1 MLVRTSQL
9 RGSLQQQTDDTTGG
23 LIVLSV
29 FIQQWPIEKCMEVFT
44 LLSKRLF
51 GRDQRLNRS
60 VKDNVRRMLSGWLF
74 DGFCDYKGL
83 EAALI
88 DQFGAT
94 AKMFDHKPQI
104 TSGTKVAVTAANINE
119 ASAFVF
125 SNYNGEG
132 IRTKDCGMFFKRSWL
147 LPTDGL

>member
-1 MLVRTSQL
+1 
-9 RGSLQQQTDDTTGG
+9 
-23 LIVLSV
+23 VLSV
-29 FIQQWPIEKCMEVFT
+29 FIQQWPIERCIEVFT

-51 GRDQRLNRS
+51 GRDQLANRS
-60 VKDNVRRMLSGWLF
+60 VKENVRRMLSGWLS

-94 AKMFDHKPQI
+94 KRMFDHRSQM
-104 TSGTKVAVTAANINE
+104 TSGTRVAVTAANINE
-119 ASAFVF
+119 ASSFIF

-132 IRTKDCGMFFKRSWL
+132 RRTKDCGMCFARYGCFL
-147 LPTDGL
+147 LTKHRVSPSATDQGRR